1 MSGWSWP
8 KGDVKW
14 DLGLILFIMNT
25 FCSGCLNQWQI
36 SGMWSVFFAF
46 HQSHI
51 ACRVSNWSDVVDVE
65 GSVITGLMG
74 VICIVRAYQSFP
86 LPLSPGANF

>member
-1 MSGWSWP
+1 MSGWSGP

-14 DLGLILFIMNT
+14 DLGFILFIMNT

-36 SGMWSVFFAF
+36 SGMCSVFAF

-51 ACRVSNWSDVVDVE
+51 ECRDSNWSGRFEVE

-74 VICIVRAYQSFP
+74 VICIVRVYQSCT
-86 LPLSPGANF
+86 LPLSHGANF